1 MINPERLIQ
10 MFREFGV
17 APTTIGV
24 ATVDDL
30 MRFLND
36 ELRSLQGV
44 QPVHTGAQQ
53 HIPQINLQQ
62 FGISVAPTQTGRR
75 FVIILFIEVKIGPLY
90 NSPVDHDHYF

>member
-1 MINPERLIQ
+1 

-44 QPVHTGAQQ
+44 QPVHPAAQQ
-53 HIPQINLQQ
+53 QIPQINLQQ
-62 FGISVAPTQTGRR
+62 FGISVAPTQTGER
-75 FVIILFIEVKIGPLY
+75 FVILSIETKIGPLY
-90 NSPVDHDHYF
+90 NSPVDLTMTTVCNIQ